1 MTNSIPDL
9 ESSRCV
15 FVIGSNTTETHP
27 LIAARLLRA
36 KKRGGRLI
44 VADPRNIQLAR
55 FADLH
60 VRQKPGTDLA
70 LINGMIQAILSAGWE
85 NQDFIRERT
94 ENIEGL
100 KAKVAPYTPERVE
113 EITGVKPADLLRMAE
128 WYARAESA
136 AIVYAMG
143 ITQHISGTDNVKSL
157 ANLAMLCGQMGREGT
172 GVNPLRGQNNVQGAC
187 DLGCLPNVY
196 TGYQRVDDPEIQKK
210 FSAAW
215 GVKLSPEPGLT
226 LLEMMD
232 RAERGELKALYIL
245 GENPLLSDPDL
256 HHVSASLKKLEL
268 LVVQDIFPTE
278 TTALAHIVLPGASF
292 AEKDGTFTNTERRVQ
307 RVRAAVPPP
316 GEARPDWQTLAELL
330 RRFGLSADY
339 AGPEDIFREIAA
351 LTPSYAGISY
361 ARIESQ
367 GIPWPCPAPDHPGT
381 PILHRE
387 KFSRG
392 RGLFTGID
400 FVPPAESPDQEY
412 PFILSTG
419 RSYFQYHTG
428 SMSRRSPSLEGEVPE
443 AYVEIHPRDAGR
455 LGIQGGDW
463 LLVRSRRG
471 EIRIRARLTLVVEPG
486 MVFVPFHF
494 AEAAAN
500 LLTNPA
506 RDPVAK
512 IPEYKVCAAQVE
524 KAPAPKEEK

>member
-1 MTNSIPDL
+1 MKIEEFKLVQEDLQKRRIPSEIKKTVQILLDKKA
-9 ESSRCV
+9 EKITGVPAAKIR
-15 FVIGSNTTETHP
+15 E
-27 LIAARLLRA
+27 AARLYA
-36 KKRGGRLI
+36 K
-44 VADPRNIQLAR
+44 
-55 FADLH
+55 
-60 VRQKPGTDLA
+60 
-70 LINGMIQAILSAGWE
+70 
-85 NQDFIRERT
+85 
-94 ENIEGL
+94 
-100 KAKVAPYTPERVE
+100 
-113 EITGVKPADLLRMAE
+113 AE
-128 WYARAESA
+128 A
-136 AIVYAMG
+136 ASIVYAMG
-143 ITQHISGTDNVKSL
+143 ITQHSHGTDNVKAL
-157 ANLAMLCGQMGREGT
+157 ANLAMLTGNLGKPGT

-196 TGYQRVDDPEIQKK
+196 TGYQQVDDPEIQKK

-232 RAERGELKALYIL
+232 RAEQGELKALYIM

-330 RRFGLSADY
+330 RRFGLPADY

-412 PFILSTG
+412 PFTLSTG

-428 SMSRRSPSLEGEVPE
+428 SMSRRSPSLDGEVPE

-463 LLVRSRRG
+463 LLIRSRRG
-471 EIRIRARLTLVVEPG
+471 EIRIRARLTPVVEPG

-500 LLTNPA
+500 LLTIDA
-506 RDPVAK
+506 LDATAK
-512 IPEYKVCAAQVE
+512 IPEFKACAVSLAL
-524 KAPAPKEEK
+524 AKEEELINAAAWTQRGRW